1 MKSFAGNDKFGKY
14 IKLKSF
20 CATRWT
26 CRLEAVKSV
35 HCQIL
40 RILLALKQCS
50 NEKDSK
56 TSVDALGL
64 FVAVCDFQF
73 QVLKF
78 IFSFTNPLATY
89 LQGKEI
95 DTATAQKKTALGTI
109 ANIKDHRNMEN
120 L

>member
-1 MKSFAGNDKFGKY
+1 MCNTLDLSIGSSKISTLSDFENFAR
-14 IKLKSF
+14 LE
-20 CATRWT
+20 AVQ
-26 CRLEAVKSV
+26 LEAVKSV

-56 TSVDALGL
+56 TSVHALGL

-73 QVLKF
+73 LLGLEVLKF
-78 IFSFTNPLATY
+78 IFSFTIPLATY

-95 DTATAQKKTALGTI
+95 DIETAQKL
-109 ANIKDHRNMEN
+109 HLE
-120 L
+120 LLPL

>member
-1 MKSFAGNDKFGKY
+1 MKSFVNNDKFGKKY
-14 IKLKSF
+14 INKLQSF

-26 CRLEAVKSV
+26 CRLEAIKSV

-56 TSVDALGL
+56 TSVHALGL

-73 QVLKF
+73 LLGLEVLKF
-78 IFSFTNPLATY
+78 IFSFTIPLATY

-95 DTATAQKKTALGTI
+95 DIETAQKL
-109 ANIKDHRNMEN
+109 HLE
-120 L
+120 LLPL